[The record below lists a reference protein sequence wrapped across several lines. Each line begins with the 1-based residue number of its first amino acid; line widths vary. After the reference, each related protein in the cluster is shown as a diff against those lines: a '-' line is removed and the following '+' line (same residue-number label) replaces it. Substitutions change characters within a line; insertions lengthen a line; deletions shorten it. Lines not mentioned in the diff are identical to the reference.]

1 MKIIKKTLF
10 IFLSAAPVSFCAVFC
25 CCSLKEQN
33 GGDANMYIDGLGNI
47 SADFTARGNISLYV
61 DKTPGFNDSDVTKC
75 FDDVKAHYD
84 ALNEKTTVS
93 APVAMVIL
101 SDENILSRY
110 VLAEKGGAVLND
122 GWIICS
128 LSGFENKGY
137 LPALAGACLNTT
149 ESRKQT
155 AAADY
160 FFKTP
165 NSSDLSALKD
175 YYEDKNHHL
184 ALTLFEGYFCK
195 AFASE
200 NDNGIAFKTA
210 VCFGRYIIDNYGISA
225 LCNASLTDYRG
236 EWLAALGIKNPFTI
250 EYDLSWLNGARYSVK
265 FFSYPLV
272 IETADRVFYP
282 DSVKTDR
289 ESSSFYTPE
298 RFCGICRKA
307 YGERSK

>member
-10 IFLSAAPVSFCAVFC
+10 VFLSAAPVSFCAVFC

-33 GGDANMYIDGLGNI
+33 GGDANVYIDGPGNI

-84 ALNEKTTVS
+84 ALNEKTPVS

-137 LPALAGACLNTT
+137 LPALAGTCLNTT
-149 ESRKQT
+149 ESREQT

-165 NSSDLSALKD
+165 
-175 YYEDKNHHL
+175 Y
-184 ALTLFEGYFCK
+184 
-195 AFASE
+195 
-200 NDNGIAFKTA
+200 
-210 VCFGRYIIDNYGISA
+210 
-225 LCNASLTDYRG
+225 
-236 EWLAALGIKNPFTI
+236 
-250 EYDLSWLNGARYSVK
+250 
-265 FFSYPLV
+265 
-272 IETADRVFYP
+272 
-282 DSVKTDR
+282 
-289 ESSSFYTPE
+289 SSSFRRLKIITKTKT
-298 RFCGICRKA
+298 IILL
-307 YGERSK
+307 

>member
-1 MKIIKKTLF
+1 MKIIKKILF
-10 IFLSAAPVSFCAVFC
+10 VFLSAAPVSFCAVFC

-33 GGDANMYIDGLGNI
+33 GGDANVYIDGPGNI

-84 ALNEKTTVS
+84 ALNEKTPVS

-122 GWIICS
+122 GWIICL

-200 NDNGIAFKTA
+200 NDIGIAVKTA

-236 EWLAALGIKNPFTI
+236 EWLVALG
-250 EYDLSWLNGARYSVK
+250 
-265 FFSYPLV
+265 
-272 IETADRVFYP
+272 
-282 DSVKTDR
+282 
-289 ESSSFYTPE
+289 
-298 RFCGICRKA
+298 
-307 YGERSK
+307 

>member
-1 MKIIKKTLF
+1 
-10 IFLSAAPVSFCAVFC
+10 
-25 CCSLKEQN
+25 
-33 GGDANMYIDGLGNI
+33 MYIDGPGNI

-84 ALNEKTTVS
+84 ALNEKTPVS

-149 ESRKQT
+149 ESRKQA

-184 ALTLFEGYFCK
+184 A
-195 AFASE
+195 
-200 NDNGIAFKTA
+200 
-210 VCFGRYIIDNYGISA
+210 
-225 LCNASLTDYRG
+225 
-236 EWLAALGIKNPFTI
+236 
-250 EYDLSWLNGARYSVK
+250 
-265 FFSYPLV
+265 
-272 IETADRVFYP
+272 
-282 DSVKTDR
+282 
-289 ESSSFYTPE
+289 
-298 RFCGICRKA
+298 
-307 YGERSK
+307 